1 MQELLTVNERYHE
14 LLHISEEQRR
24 ELESAREELGR
35 LRPALAEAEEQLTEA
50 RAALDNAQSTC
61 ASLQAANELHAAKH
75 EAMRA
80 EISDLHNVLQK
91 YAQRLL
97 ASEAELAATKQRN
110 LEAEALLAAHWE
122 AGYEEGK
129 AQLETEARARLRRAQ
144 ERAKQK
150 AEEAFEHGK
159 RVHANEVMSHRQRD
173 EAERRVLLRRADEA
187 KEREEKV
194 QMVLESERQA
204 REEAAERAHKLE
216 ERLQSVRTHKAA
228 LASELEATRAAHSAD
243 LDHFEQM
250 ENALGRACTEYSSL
264 AVRHARLLSP
274 PRSGK
279 PVISRNRA
287 PRSKPSLKNS
297 PTIRWQAAP
306 FWEWDRTKTRSATL
320 MVPWPP
326 TNRLSPNILKATR
339 RHSRP
344 TPRRKFCFAVSNAT
358 RPAEALTWLC
368 PNSPNLRRPAWPR
381 LNSDGLELPRRPARR
396 SLNQPQRL
404 LQSSKSILLS
414 RGWGRDGPAP

>member
-1 MQELLTVNERYHE
+1 MHPAHCRLLAASHARSAGQPTSSSHSANARAVLLARECVAASRPSSSGVRPSEALPRRLQACMQELLTVNERYHE

-274 PRSGK
+274 PRSGR
-279 PVISRNRA
+279 IS
-287 PRSKPSLKNS
+287 
-297 PTIRWQAAP
+297 AAGAAAI
-306 FWEWDRTKTRSATL
+306 SAATL
-320 MVPWPP
+320 DYGSSPP
-326 TNRLSPNILKATR
+326 EAMRTRLP
-339 RHSRP
+339 
-344 TPRRKFCFAVSNAT
+344 
-358 RPAEALTWLC
+358 RPAAVYD
-368 PNSPNLRRPAWPR
+368 PA
-381 LNSDGLELPRRPARR
+381 
-396 SLNQPQRL
+396 
-404 LQSSKSILLS
+404 
-414 RGWGRDGPAP
+414 GPVQAPE

>member
-1 MQELLTVNERYHE
+1 M
-14 LLHISEEQRR
+14 
-24 ELESAREELGR
+24 
-35 LRPALAEAEEQLTEA
+35 
-50 RAALDNAQSTC
+50 
-61 ASLQAANELHAAKH
+61 
-75 EAMRA
+75 
-80 EISDLHNVLQK
+80 SDLHNVLQK

-97 ASEAELAATKQRN
+97 ASEEELAATKQRN

-144 ERAKQK
+144 EHAKQK

-204 REEAAERAHKLE
+204 REEAAERALKLE

-243 LDHFEQM
+243 PDHFEQM

-274 PRSGK
+274 PRSGRMSAAT
-279 PVISRNRA
+279 VDYGS
-287 PRSKPSLKNS
+287 S
-297 PTIRWQAAP
+297 PPEAM
-306 FWEWDRTKTRSATL
+306 RT
-320 MVPWPP
+320 
-326 TNRLSPNILKATR
+326 RLP
-339 RHSRP
+339 
-344 TPRRKFCFAVSNAT
+344 
-358 RPAEALTWLC
+358 RPAAVYD
-368 PNSPNLRRPAWPR
+368 PA
-381 LNSDGLELPRRPARR
+381 
-396 SLNQPQRL
+396 
-404 LQSSKSILLS
+404 
-414 RGWGRDGPAP
+414 GPVQAPE